1 VIPQAPGHK
10 ECRRFIDCRGNKAAA
25 EFQAKHCNKCILSR
39 THGGHM
45 IRMTLGLMMIYG
57 GPDTAQQRA
66 FPAHQAQKQ
75 IPNNQL
81 RIIT

>member
-1 VIPQAPGHK
+1 MG
-10 ECRRFIDCRGNKAAA
+10 EFMGCRRNKAAD
-25 EFQAKHCNKCILSR
+25 EFQARHCNKCILSR